1 MKRLLYIL
9 SFLLALHHCNIISAQ
24 TSLEENSIIRG
35 ALDEMFEDLDK
46 TKIPTR
52 LLLDYAVDLVDLSYY
67 DGTMLTDSNYV
78 NLQTFEDI
86 LRSIR
91 SASVNKSTFR
101 NINAAMESFRT
112 PLVDN
117 YVNVAFAFYKYNYI
131 KANALTDG
139 LIAYDSS
146 AEKVSDAYQNGEWL
160 NPYDEAVVFAFTP
173 SSNVCTSGNIT
184 FKFST
189 NYLFNNQG
197 FSQLYFDA
205 GDGYGYRIV
214 NPMSIVSVNYSSS
227 GYKELKLKLY
237 TTTGLALETH
247 STMYVV
253 NVDVDIPTRA
263 DGGAIEPTDSIIRE
277 TVYNGVTVRAQMT
290 YYTSSPDGA
299 IRKPFILVEGFDPW
313 ILEYLINDIDDSLPV
328 HLGFTNHV
336 DFAKVFY
343 NNTTLGSDYDLI
355 YIDWEN
361 SLEDIRANAQLLIML
376 LEEINEMKASAG
388 STETNVVFGQ
398 SMGGL
403 VARYALRTMEN
414 DNKPHQVSTYVSHDS
429 PHLGANVPLG
439 ALYFIPQ
446 LLSMIHGYDQLINLG
461 DLITGNVL
469 TEAEQR
475 FYSVLHS
482 MAAKQMLVNYVTPSG
497 IIDNSIHNEWQE
509 ELEQLGFPEGD
520 FGQNI
525 QKLTIVNGRA
535 YNIDSTLIKNKHLL
549 YLDGYAKSKFL
560 LDFLAPILSF
570 YTDYILQDIL
580 NFFDFSY
587 LAHAFTFWGSSK
599 LNLHAEVN
607 PLLAVNAGQKI
618 SELKFWYTKKYLWL
632 FPKTYNLF
640 SSTKF
645 APNSGL
651 FYDEYPGSY
660 YPLEISEDGQPYYP
674 PPFEGSL
681 DYVGSYSFTVGITNK
696 IMFIPTASA
705 LAITGD
711 VTSADFTRDYYNNEP
726 IPKVETAFD
735 AYYLYSAASKHIDDL
750 LYRRFDWS
758 WLENHLELDIVGP
771 EYVTEEASFSI
782 PGYVGSINWSTSDS
796 DVATID
802 DSGKLTAIG
811 NGVVSI
817 IADSYS
823 NGKLFRKE
831 KVITVGFPD
840 IVIKST
846 YEVGEGYIFTA
857 ESTNS
862 DTTLLL
868 NQLVSEGSFHYEWNL
883 LDSSGDMTTQIS
895 SNNTFKYMPKENEAI
910 TIAVRLVS
918 SSGSKGP
925 IKSVSTNLR
934 VPFNINYN
942 YVIVANNGTTYFIKN
957 NGTYEVGMPSQDF
970 TVTYNFTTYSPNDN
984 VQMGSAMVE
993 KYLKGND
1000 CYILYP
1006 VSPWLDRYMTGTKA
1020 SMTYKWSFP
1029 FFDSAMFLDPL
1040 EAAISNSGGSE
1051 RTMHEFDLTI
1061 CNSIKEKMQK
1071 IPFVIIYK
1079 PAFPEN

>member
-9 SFLLALHHCNIISAQ
+9 SILLALHHCNIISAQ

-35 ALDEMFEDLDK
+35 SLDEMFEDLDK
-46 TKIPTR
+46 TKVPTR

-139 LIAYDSS
+139 LITYDSS
-146 AEKVSDAYQNGEWL
+146 TEKVYDAYQNGEWL
-160 NPYDEAVVFAFTP
+160 NPYEEALVFAFTP
-173 SSNVCTSGNIT
+173 SSNVCTSGNVT

-214 NPMSIVSVNYSSS
+214 NPMSTVSVNYSSS
-227 GYKELKLKLY
+227 GHKELKLKLC
-237 TTTGLALETH
+237 TTTGATLETH

-253 NVDVDIPTRA
+253 NVDINIPTRA
-263 DGGAIEPTDSIIRE
+263 DGSEIEPTDSIIRE
-277 TVYNGVTVRAQMT
+277 TVYNGVAVRAQMT
-290 YYTSSPDGA
+290 YYSASPDGA

-313 ILEYLINDIDDSLPV
+313 ILEYLINDIDDSQPV
-328 HLGFTNHV
+328 HLGFTNHI
-336 DFAKVFY
+336 DFAKEFY
-343 NNTTLGSDYDLI
+343 NNTTLGSDYDLL

-361 SLEDIRANAQLLIML
+361 SVEDIRANAQLLIML

-403 VARYALRTMEN
+403 VARYALKTMEN
-414 DNKPHQVSTYVSHDS
+414 NNKPHQVSTYVSHDS

-446 LLSMIHGYDQLINLG
+446 LLSMIHGYDQLINIG

-482 MAAKQMLVNYVTPSG
+482 MSAKQMLVNYVNPSG

-520 FGQNI
+520 FGKSIQN
-525 QKLTIVNGRA
+525 LTIVNGRA
-535 YNIDSTLIKNKHLL
+535 YNINSTLIENKHLL

-570 YTDYILQDIL
+570 HTGYILQDLL

-599 LNLHAEVN
+599 LNLHAEIN
-607 PLLAVNAGQKI
+607 PLSAVNAGQKI

-640 SSTKF
+640 SSTKL

-651 FYDEYPGSY
+651 FYDDYPGSY
-660 YPLEISEDGQPYYP
+660 FPLDISEDGQPYYP

-726 IPKVETAFD
+726 TPKIETAFD
-735 AYYLYSAASKHIDDL
+735 AYYLYPIASMHIENL
-750 LYRRFDWS
+750 LYWKFDWS

-771 EYVTEEASFSI
+771 ECVTDEANFSI
-782 PGYVGSINWSTSDS
+782 PGYVGAVSWSTTDS
-796 DVATID
+796 SIATID
-802 DSGKLTAIG
+802 NSGKLTAQG
-811 NGVVSI
+811 NGFVSI
-817 IADSYS
+817 VAESYA
-823 NGKLFRKE
+823 NGKLFRK
-831 KVITVGFPD
+831 KKDIIVDFPD
-840 IVIKST
+840 IVITYSYAAGDGYTFKAIST
-846 YEVGEGYIFTA
+846 DEDAT
-857 ESTNS
+857 S
-862 DTTLLL
+862 LLA
-868 NQLVSEGSFHYEWNL
+868 QLVSSGNFQYEWSL
-883 LDSSGDMTTQIS
+883 IDSDGNMTTNTS
-895 SNNTFKYMPKENEAI
+895 TSNVFSYLPSMDEEI
-910 TIAVRLVS
+910 TIAVRLVNAD
-918 SSGSKGP
+918 GDKGP
-925 IKSVSTNLR
+925 IKSLSYDLR
-934 VPFNINYN
+934 TPMSVNYK
-942 YVIVANNGTTYFIKN
+942 YVIVDAQQNVYFITDDN
-957 NGTYEVGMPSQDF
+957 TYEIGVPSEDF
-970 TVTYNFTTYSPNDN
+970 TASFRYIVMNENDN
-984 VQMGSAMVE
+984 VNSVSIRQ

-1000 CYILYP
+1000 CYISYP
-1006 VSPWLDRYMTGTKA
+1006 YGIRMTGYMAGVYQPIYTR
-1020 SMTYKWSFP
+1020 WVFD
-1029 FFDSAMFLDPL
+1029 FFDRAMFLDEL
-1040 EAAISNSGGSE
+1040 EDALTQANGNERIISDFYLTLCNTNKE
-1051 RTMHEFDLTI
+1051 DL
-1061 CNSIKEKMQK
+1061 QD

-1079 PAFPEN
+1079 PTFPEN